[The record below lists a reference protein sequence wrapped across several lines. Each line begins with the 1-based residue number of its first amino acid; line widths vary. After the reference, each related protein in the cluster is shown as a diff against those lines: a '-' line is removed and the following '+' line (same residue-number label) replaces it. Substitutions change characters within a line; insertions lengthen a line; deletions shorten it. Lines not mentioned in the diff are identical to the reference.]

1 MDLFDEILYNIID
14 EILEQ
19 TLFEDLFRID

>member
-1 MDLFDEILYNIID
+1 MDLIDEILYNIID